1 MITSQMQHNDAR
13 ERLVADLESLLE
25 DLLQTI
31 GASRVTLRLD
41 NAKWSFGINDV
52 VAEAR
57 APGEKSLRGQTSIN
71 QRAAATAQWIE
82 QHRRLL
88 VQGDLATGEPRAPDA
103 LIALYNVKAQM
114 LAPIVREGHLDG
126 WVSVHEARST
136 RQWKEHDQAAAVA
149 AAARVLAML
158 ERVDSASASKKE

>member
-1 MITSQMQHNDAR
+1 
-13 ERLVADLESLLE
+13 
-25 DLLQTI
+25 
-31 GASRVTLRLD
+31 
-41 NAKWSFGINDV
+41 
-52 VAEAR
+52 
-57 APGEKSLRGQTSIN
+57 
-71 QRAAATAQWIE
+71 
-82 QHRRLL
+82 
-88 VQGDLATGEPRAPDA
+88 
-103 LIALYNVKAQM
+103 VKAQM